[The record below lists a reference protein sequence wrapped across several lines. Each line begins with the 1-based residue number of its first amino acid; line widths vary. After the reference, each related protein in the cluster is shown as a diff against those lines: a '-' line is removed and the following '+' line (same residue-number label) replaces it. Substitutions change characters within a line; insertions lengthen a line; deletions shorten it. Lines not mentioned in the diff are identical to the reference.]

1 MGKGIAT
8 TRWCVARTWNSGVK
22 WVVVLLGDEADWK
35 ITACEGGVVSIGSGS
50 EMLPAEEPMPA
61 KAVNGVLGK
70 TGAEWKMTAC
80 VGGVVSIS
88 SISELL
94 PA

>member
-35 ITACEGGVVSIGSGS
+35 ITACEGGVVSIGSGL
-50 EMLPAEEPMPA
+50 EVLPAEAPMA
-61 KAVNGVLGK
+61 TKAENGVLEK
-70 TGAEWKMTAC
+70 IGAEWKMTAWKEVWC
-80 VGGVVSIS
+80 
-88 SISELL
+88 
-94 PA
+94 P